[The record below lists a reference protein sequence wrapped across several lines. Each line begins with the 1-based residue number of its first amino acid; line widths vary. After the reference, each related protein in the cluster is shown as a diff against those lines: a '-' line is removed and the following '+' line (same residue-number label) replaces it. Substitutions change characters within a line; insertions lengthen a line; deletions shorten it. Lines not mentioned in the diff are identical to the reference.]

1 MQGLQ
6 GFDILEFDPLNSKSA
21 GSYVDSVM
29 ATSVVNQF
37 ITTADVHNDKTV
49 SNNKRLKRS
58 LDYDSESDSC
68 SENTKKLKP
77 NSVHNDSIN
86 LIDGLS
92 ISSHDHQYTQNKEK
106 NDDICELKSLVVG
119 LASSMNQFC
128 DIITKRMGDIETNI
142 PKQVAQMIDQKVS
155 EEMKKVKEQFK
166 TELKTVTEKVSSLE
180 QSYADVLKQNKNQS
194 KALIE
199 DKLSVVIKNLPET
212 EKENTSRK
220 VGGLIK
226 DGLRLKNIQVAAV
239 ERKINK
245 IPGKHGVIIVK
256 FQNSDDKQK
265 VMEKKREL
273 KDSRNYKDVYI
284 DNAIPKAQRL
294 MNSNLR
300 SIVKAIGKDKLEIR
314 GSVIRP
320 KYAKSTRD
328 TNTHN
333 RRDDPDDTQINIDTQ
348 SGNHGYYN
356 RHNNRGRGNTRGGNN
371 QRRGVHY

>member
-1 MQGLQ
+1 
-6 GFDILEFDPLNSKSA
+6 
-21 GSYVDSVM
+21 
-29 ATSVVNQF
+29 
-37 ITTADVHNDKTV
+37 
-49 SNNKRLKRS
+49 
-58 LDYDSESDSC
+58 
-68 SENTKKLKP
+68 
-77 NSVHNDSIN
+77 
-86 LIDGLS
+86 
-92 ISSHDHQYTQNKEK
+92 
-106 NDDICELKSLVVG
+106 
-119 LASSMNQFC
+119 
-128 DIITKRMGDIETNI
+128 MGDIETNI

-194 KALIE
+194 QALSE

-300 SIVKAIGKDKLEIR
+300 SIVKAIGNDKLEIR

-328 TNTHN
+328 TNTHS
-333 RRDDPDDTQINIDTQ
+333 RAITYSKPTFMRDKSSKSKANNLGLNFTVLLYNI
-348 SGNHGYYN
+348 
-356 RHNNRGRGNTRGGNN
+356 R
-371 QRRGVHY
+371 